1 VVDYR
6 VQNAGVC
13 AISAIV

>member
-1 VVDYR
+1 VDYR

>member
-1 VVDYR
+1 VDYR

-13 AISAIV
+13 AINAIV